1 MVQWEQKCAAAEQ
14 DREGTGSM
22 PQKEVDHK
30 HHRQRLKERFLQEG
44 LDHIIVSG
52 EDCVSLRDSGFLGR

>member
-1 MVQWEQKCAAAEQ
+1 
-14 DREGTGSM
+14 M

-44 LDHIIVSG
+44 LDHFDPVKILELMLFYAIPQGDTNPLPTGCWTPSAL
-52 EDCVSLRDSGFLGR
+52 CPAL

>member
-1 MVQWEQKCAAAEQ
+1 
-14 DREGTGSM
+14 M

-44 LDHIIVSG
+44 LDHFDPVNILELMLFYAIVRKS
-52 EDCVSLRDSGFLGR
+52 VV

>member
-1 MVQWEQKCAAAEQ
+1 MGAFHRRQDMVQWEQKYAAAEQ

-44 LDHIIVSG
+44 LDH
-52 EDCVSLRDSGFLGR
+52 FLS